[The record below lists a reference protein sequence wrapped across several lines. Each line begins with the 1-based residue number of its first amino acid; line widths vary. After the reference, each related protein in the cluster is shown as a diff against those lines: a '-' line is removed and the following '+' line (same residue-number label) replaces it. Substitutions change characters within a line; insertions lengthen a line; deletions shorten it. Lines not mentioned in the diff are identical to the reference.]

1 MKRSTLGAR
10 PRSERLQWATL
21 VISCA
26 ALFVAL
32 GVPSWAASALIGAG
46 QIKDDAIRSR
56 HIKTN
61 AVKSSDLADGKV
73 SATDLAADSV
83 GSEEIQS
90 NAVDSDEIAASAVN
104 SEEIATNAVG
114 SDEIAVNAV
123 GSPELEPS
131 SVSTSEVTNGSLV
144 GDDVGRDSG
153 TLNYDAP
160 AIAANSCLFN
170 SVNLGV
176 GAKDFRED
184 AIVATPDHSWP
195 GGISVTAVGS
205 TIIGNIQLTLCN
217 HTAGVINPPAQPLN
231 WIAFNV
237 G

>member
-1 MKRSTLGAR
+1 MKRTTWGSR

-32 GVPSWAASALIGAG
+32 GVPSWAADALIGAG

-56 HIKTN
+56 HIKDN
-61 AVKSSDLADGKV
+61 AVKSRDIADGKV
-73 SATDLAADSV
+73 SATDLASDSV

-90 NAVDSDEIAASAVN
+90 NAVNSDEIAANAVN
-104 SEEIATNAVG
+104 

-123 GSPELEPS
+123 GSPELEAS

-144 GDDVGRDSG
+144 GDDVARDSG

-160 AIAANSCLFN
+160 AIAANSCLFD

-184 AIVATPDHSWP
+184 AIVATPDHFWP

-205 TIIGNIQLTLCN
+205 AIIGNIQLTLCN
-217 HTAGVINPPAQPLN
+217 HTAGAINPPAQPLN

>member
-1 MKRSTLGAR
+1 MKRTTWGDR

-32 GVPSWAASALIGAG
+32 GVPSWAADLIGPG
-46 QIKDDAIRSR
+46 QIQNDAVRSR
-56 HIKTN
+56 HIKDN
-61 AVKSSDLADGKV
+61 AVKSRDIADGKV

-90 NAVDSDEIAASAVN
+90 S
-104 SEEIATNAVG
+104 AVG
-114 SDEIAVNAV
+114 SDEIASNAV
-123 GSPELEPS
+123 NSDEIAANGVGSSELEQS

-153 TLNYDAP
+153 SLNYDAP
-160 AIAANSCLFN
+160 AISAGSCLFD

-217 HTAGVINPPAQPLN
+217 HTANPINPPAQPLN

>member
-1 MKRSTLGAR
+1 MKRTTLGSR

-32 GVPSWAASALIGAG
+32 GVPSWAAGLIGAG
-46 QIKDDAIRSR
+46 QIKNDAVRSR
-56 HIKTN
+56 HIKDN
-61 AVKSSDLADGKV
+61 AVKSRDIADGKV

-90 NAVDSDEIAASAVN
+90 NAVGSDEIAANAVN
-104 SEEIATNAVG
+104 SDEIATNAVK
-114 SDEIAVNAV
+114 SDEIAVDAV
-123 GSPELEPS
+123 DSPELEAS

-153 TLNYDAP
+153 SLNYDAP
-160 AIAANSCLFN
+160 SIAANSCLFD

-195 GGISVTAVGS
+195 GGISVTPVGS
-205 TIIGNIQLTLCN
+205 TIIGNIQLVLCN
-217 HTAGVINPPAQPLN
+217 HTAGAINPPAQPLN
-231 WIAFNV
+231 WITFNV